1 MTKRILTLVFALLL
15 LAASLTA
22 CQFPPPAVVSDP
34 DLAAAIAGTQDAPGP
49 LEVGLEQI
57 IPIDPAIRTGRLEN
71 GLTYYVRANTEPVNR
86 AELWLAIN
94 AGSLQEEDDQQGLA
108 HFLEHMLFNGTE
120 HFPEQALIDF
130 FERVGMTFGPDIN
143 AYTSF
148 DETVYMLRFPMDD
161 PQIVDNA
168 FAVLEDWAA
177 HATIDPAEVEL
188 ERGVVLE
195 EERLREQNANGRI
208 NKAVLPFLLGD
219 SRYAV
224 RQPIGQV
231 DIIRSAPPEAVR
243 RFYTDWYRPDL
254 MAVIAVG
261 DFDVDQFEAR
271 IREQF
276 SGLTNPAQ
284 PKQRTVYTV
293 PDNDEPNYLIVTDP
307 EFPVTI
313 VEIDYQQPSRALDS
327 AGAYREMLVGGLFE
341 RMLNLRLEEISRE
354 ADSPFVGAGV
364 GSGNLVRTLESL
376 SVSAQVQDEEVL
388 LGLEAI
394 LTEVERVRRHGFTPS
409 ELERAKG
416 EILNRYQ
423 RIYNERENN
432 DSGSFADEYKRNF
445 LEDEAIPGI
454 AYEYLLAGRFVP
466 EITIEEVNR
475 QADRYVGE
483 KGRAVL
489 VIAPSSA
496 AADLPDEAALAEV
509 IGAVDAKEIAAYE
522 DIVTADVLLTEEPA
536 PADIVSRTTLEAVDG
551 VDLELANGVRVLLKT
566 TDFME
571 SEVLFTAF
579 SPGGSSLVSDADYP
593 EAALI
598 SNIVSQSGLNGHS
611 YNEVLR
617 ILSGQ
622 SVNVNPYI
630 EETAEGFSGSAG
642 DDFLP
647 ALFQMIYLY
656 GTVPQADE
664 AAFSTLQ
671 DQARAFLR
679 NRATQPNAAW
689 EDAFS
694 AARYGESVRH
704 RVFSLADIEEMDRE
718 QALAIYQERFADFSD
733 FTFVFVGNFDMEQM
747 VEWSQIY
754 LGNLPSTD
762 RVETWVDVAPDP
774 PAGVVDESVFKG
786 QEAQS
791 LVRILF
797 TGPVEPTPENRLRLR
812 LLEGVL
818 DILAREELR
827 EKRSG
832 VYASSVSSDLLLE
845 PDELYEVSVVFGSDP
860 ERVEELVDALFALIA
875 QVQSDGPRPDLLEKA
890 KAQLLRQREEDLQ
903 QNGFWLDLLAS
914 YASAAGE
921 DPAEVLNLAARLDAI
936 DAASVQAAALEFL
949 PLDRYIAVA
958 LYPDGFVKP

>member
-1 MTKRILTLVFALLL
+1 MTKRILTLLLSVLL
-15 LAASLTA
+15 LAA

-49 LEVGLEQI
+49 LEVGLDQML
-57 IPIDPAIRTGRLEN
+57 PSDPAIRTGKLDN
-71 GLTYYVRANTEPVNR
+71 GLTYYVRANTEPANR

-108 HFLEHMLFNGTE
+108 HFLEHMLFNGTKR
-120 HFPEQALIDF
+120 FPEQALIDF
-130 FERVGMTFGPDIN
+130 FEKVGMTFGPDIN

-148 DETVYMLRFPMDD
+148 DETVYMLRFPTDD
-161 PQIVDNA
+161 AEIVDAA

-177 HATIDPAEVEL
+177 YATLDPAEVEA
-188 ERGVVLE
+188 ERGVVVE
-195 EERLREQNANGRI
+195 EERLRVQNAGGRI
-208 NKAVLPFLLGD
+208 SKQILPFLLGD

-224 RQPIGQV
+224 RQPIGQM
-231 DIIRSAPPEAVR
+231 DIIRSAPAETLR

-261 DFDVDQFEAR
+261 DFDAAAFEAR

-276 SGLTNPAQ
+276 AKLPAPAQ
-284 PKQRTVYTV
+284 PKERAVYTV
-293 PDNDEPNYLIVTDP
+293 HANEKPAYLIVTDP

-313 VEIDYQQPSRALDS
+313 VEIDYRQPAQELDT
-327 AGAYREMLVGGLFE
+327 AGAYRDILVGMLFE
-341 RMLNLRLEEISRE
+341 QMLNLRLEEISRE
-354 ADSPFVGAGV
+354 ADSPFVGASV
-364 GSGNLVRTLESL
+364 GSGALVRTLETL

-388 LGLEAI
+388 QGLEAI
-394 LTEVERVRRHGFTPS
+394 LSEVERVRRHGFTAS

-416 EILNRYQ
+416 EVLNRYQ
-423 RIYNERENN
+423 RIYNERNN
-432 DSGSFADEYKRNF
+432 HDSGSFADEYKRNF
-445 LEDEAIPGI
+445 LENEAIPGI
-454 AYEYLLAGRFVP
+454 PYEYLLAGRFVP
-466 EITIEEVNR
+466 EISIDEVNH
-475 QADRYVGE
+475 QADSYVGE

-489 VIAPSSA
+489 VIAPESA
-496 AADLPDEAALAEV
+496 AADLPDEAALAAV
-509 IGAVDAKEIAAYE
+509 IAGVEAKEIAAYTDTE
-522 DIVTADVLLTEEPA
+522 TADALLAEEPA
-536 PADIVSRTTLEAVDG
+536 AVKIISRTTLEATDT
-551 VDLELANGVRVLLKT
+551 VDLELANGVRVLLKA
-566 TDFME
+566 TDFKE

-579 SPGGSSLVSDADYP
+579 SPGGSSLVSDADYT

-598 SNIVSQSGLNGHS
+598 PNIVSQSGLGDHS

-630 EETAEGFSGSAG
+630 AETEEGFSGGAG
-642 DDFLP
+642 NDFLP

-656 GTVPQADE
+656 GTAARADE
-664 AAFSTLQ
+664 AAFATLQ

-679 NRATQPNAAW
+679 NRSTQPNAAW

-694 AARYGESVRH
+694 AARYGESIRYS
-704 RVFSLADIEEMDRE
+704 VFSLAEIE
-718 QALAIYQERFADFSD
+718 ALDKERAFAIYQERFGDFSD
-733 FTFVFVGNFDMEQM
+733 FTFVFVGHFDIEQM

-754 LGNLPSTD
+754 LGNLPSSG

-774 PAGVVDESVFKG
+774 PTGVVDEAVFKG

-791 LVRILF
+791 LVQILF
-797 TGPVEPTPENRLRLR
+797 TGPVDATPENRLRLR

-832 VYASSVSSDLLLE
+832 VYASSVSSDILTE
-845 PDELYEVSVVFGSDP
+845 PDELYEMSVVFGSDP

-890 KAQLLRQREEDLQ
+890 KAQILRQREEELE
-903 QNGFWLDLLAS
+903 QNGFWLSLLAA
-914 YASAAGE
+914 YAAPESE
-921 DPAEVLNLAARLDAI
+921 DPAQTLDLAARLDAI
-936 DAASVQAAALEFL
+936 DAVSVQSAALEFL
-949 PLDRYIAVA
+949 PADRYIEVA
-958 LYPDGFVKP
+958 LYPEGFVKP

>member
-1 MTKRILTLVFALLL
+1 MTKRIFTLL
-15 LAASLTA
+15 LALLFLAA
-22 CQFPPPAVVSDP
+22 CQFPPPAAISDP
-34 DLAAAIAGTQDAPGP
+34 DLAAAAIGSEDAPGP
-49 LEVGLEQI
+49 LEVGLDQI
-57 IPIDPAIRTGRLEN
+57 IPIDPAIRTGKLDN
-71 GLTYYVRANTEPVNR
+71 GLTYYVRANTEPANR

-94 AGSLQEEDDQQGLA
+94 AGSLQEDDDQQGLA

-120 HFPEQALIDF
+120 NFPKQALIDF
-130 FERVGMTFGPDIN
+130 FESVGMTFGPDIN

-161 PQIVDNA
+161 PKAVDAA
-168 FAVLEDWAA
+168 FAVLVDWVANA
-177 HATIDPAEVEL
+177 SIEPVEVDA

-195 EERLREQNANGRI
+195 EERLRDQNANGRI

-219 SRYAV
+219 SRYAA

-231 DIIRSAPPEAVR
+231 EIIRSAPTETVR
-243 RFYTDWYRPDL
+243 RFYSDWYRPDL

-261 DFDVDQFEAR
+261 DFDADLFEAR

-293 PDNDEPNYLIVTDP
+293 PNNDAPNYLIVTDP

-313 VEIDYQQPSRALDS
+313 VEIDYQQPSRALDT

-341 RMLNLRLEEISRE
+341 RMLNLRLDEISRE
-354 ADSPFVGAGV
+354 AESPFVGAGV
-364 GSGNLVRTLESL
+364 GSGNLVRTLEAL

-388 LGLEAI
+388 LGLDAI
-394 LTEVERVRRHGFTPS
+394 LTEVERVRRHGFTES
-409 ELERAKG
+409 ELERAKD

-423 RIYNERENN
+423 RLYNERNN
-432 DSGSFADEYKRNF
+432 SDSGSFADEYKRNF

-466 EITIEEVNR
+466 EITIDEVNR

-489 VIAPSSA
+489 VIGPQSA
-496 AADLPDEAALAEV
+496 ADMLPDEAALADV
-509 IGAVDAKEIAAYE
+509 IAGVEAKEIAAYE
-522 DIVTADVLLTEEPA
+522 DTETADALMYEEPA
-536 PADIVSRTTLEAVDG
+536 PAEIVSQTTLEAIDT
-551 VDLELANGVRVLLKT
+551 VDLELANGVRVLLKAT
-566 TDFME
+566 EFKAD
-571 SEVLFTAF
+571 EVIFTAF
-579 SPGGSSLVSDADYP
+579 SPGGSSLISDADYT

-598 SNIVSQSGLNGHS
+598 PNVVNQSGLNGYS

-622 SVNVNPYI
+622 SVNVSPYI
-630 EETAEGFSGSAG
+630 DETEEGFVGGAG
-642 DDFLP
+642 DDFLLT
-647 ALFQMIYLY
+647 LFQMIYLY
-656 GTVPQADE
+656 GTAPQADE

-689 EDAFS
+689 QDAFS
-694 AARYGESVRH
+694 AARYGDSIRH
-704 RVFSLADIEEMDRE
+704 QTFALADIEELDRE
-718 QALAIYQERFADFSD
+718 RAFAIFQERFADFSD
-733 FTFVFVGNFDMEQM
+733 FTFVFVGHFDMEQM

-754 LGNLPSTD
+754 LGNLPSTG

-791 LVRILF
+791 LTRILF

-812 LLEGVL
+812 LLEGVI

-832 VYASSVSSDLLLE
+832 VYASSVSSDLLTE
-845 PDELYEVSVVFGSDP
+845 PDELYEMSVVFGSDP
-860 ERVEELVDALFALIA
+860 ERVTELVDALFALIA
-875 QVQSDGPRPDLLEKA
+875 DVQANGPRPDLMEKA
-890 KAQLLRQREEDLQ
+890 KAQVLRQREEALED
-903 QNGFWLDLLAS
+903 NDFWLDLLAA
-914 YASAAGE
+914 YASAQSQ
-921 DPAEVLNLAARLDAI
+921 DPVEALNLAERLDAI
-936 DAASVQAAALEFL
+936 DAASIQAAAVEFL
-949 PLDRYIAVA
+949 PADRYIEVA
-958 LYPDGFVKP
+958 LYPEGFVKP